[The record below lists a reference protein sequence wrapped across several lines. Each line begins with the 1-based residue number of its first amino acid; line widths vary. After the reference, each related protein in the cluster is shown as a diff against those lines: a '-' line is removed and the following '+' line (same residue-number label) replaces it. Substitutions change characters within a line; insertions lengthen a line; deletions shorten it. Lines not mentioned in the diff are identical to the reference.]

1 MNDIPFYDPNK
12 DGLFDRAN
20 RRNHTELFVI
30 VQIPDHFTFIID
42 FEYLGAVG
50 LYGILVMSLPVAD
63 VQAAILCRK
72 QAGDEE
78 QAGAFDIVL
87 TITAGYFAVV
97 EVHFHQGVTVT
108 TGNPMVPVSQ
118 CQCREGCSFETGD
131 LHDFASRR
139 DLAHVGSGKEGHQVV
154 TAGILVQL
162 AELGMRMFDACLI
175 FGTRQ
180 DFSLRAHLHD
190 DSRMAYPTQK
200 IVTVGQHAGSLHLT
214 GIGSGNIPDLLMVA
228 VDQLRTSGI
237 GKEDIPVGSGNSGVA
252 FPAFF
257 EGMLPL
263 YLLGVLIDDHDL
275 VPAGTAQQQF
285 FCLLLAGCSGYQQ
298 QCGTEISK

>member
-139 DLAHVGSGKEGHQVV
+139 DLAHVGSGKEGH
-154 TAGILVQL
+154 AIN
-162 AELGMRMFDACLI
+162 DK
-175 FGTRQ
+175 
-180 DFSLRAHLHD
+180 
-190 DSRMAYPTQK
+190 Y
-200 IVTVGQHAGSLHLT
+200 
-214 GIGSGNIPDLLMVA
+214 DLLPKQLEDKGMTIVA
-228 VDQLRTSGI
+228 DIAQVLRDARNTMESGDNDQ
-237 GKEDIPVGSGNSGVA
+237 
-252 FPAFF
+252 
-257 EGMLPL
+257 
-263 YLLGVLIDDHDL
+263 
-275 VPAGTAQQQF
+275 
-285 FCLLLAGCSGYQQ
+285 
-298 QCGTEISK
+298 

>member
-1 MNDIPFYDPNK
+1 
-12 DGLFDRAN
+12 
-20 RRNHTELFVI
+20 
-30 VQIPDHFTFIID
+30 
-42 FEYLGAVG
+42 
-50 LYGILVMSLPVAD
+50 
-63 VQAAILCRK
+63 
-72 QAGDEE
+72 
-78 QAGAFDIVL
+78 
-87 TITAGYFAVV
+87 
-97 EVHFHQGVTVT
+97 
-108 TGNPMVPVSQ
+108 MVPVSQ
-118 CQCREGCSFETGD
+118 CQCRERRSFETGD

-252 FPAFF
+252 FPTFF

-263 YLLGVLIDDHDL
+263 YLLGVLIDNHDL
-275 VPAGTAQQQF
+275 VPAGTTQQQF

>member
-78 QAGAFDIVL
+78 QAGSFDIVL
-87 TITAGYFAVV
+87 TVTAGYFAVV

-118 CQCREGCSFETGD
+118 CQCREGCSFETCD

-139 DLAHVGSGKEGHQVV
+139 DLAHVGS
-154 TAGILVQL
+154 
-162 AELGMRMFDACLI
+162 
-175 FGTRQ
+175 
-180 DFSLRAHLHD
+180 
-190 DSRMAYPTQK
+190 
-200 IVTVGQHAGSLHLT
+200 
-214 GIGSGNIPDLLMVA
+214 LL
-228 VDQLRTSGI
+228 
-237 GKEDIPVGSGNSGVA
+237 P
-252 FPAFF
+252 
-257 EGMLPL
+257 
-263 YLLGVLIDDHDL
+263 
-275 VPAGTAQQQF
+275 
-285 FCLLLAGCSGYQQ
+285 
-298 QCGTEISK
+298 